1 MMIQVYKP
9 GNRNFDYN
17 GDYNLKPIT
26 CELKMKLKGEWVV
39 TLRNPLDEN
48 MEATN
53 FYAVEIITQ
62 HHLGIIVTRYTPG
75 IKCYGAYVLNE
86 NTGEVDTCL
95 LYTSKGNPR
104 VIKTQTMHF
113 PNRLIPPLNLKYI
126 R

>member
-48 MEATN
+48 MEGI
-53 FYAVEIITQ
+53 VENAI
-62 HHLGIIVTRYTPG
+62 LSMDTPIG
-75 IKCYGAYVLNE
+75 KRQLFMIN
-86 NTGEVDTCL
+86 EVDKNDDFIEAMQY
-95 LYTSKGNPR
+95 LYFLR
-104 VIKTQTMHF
+104 MI
-113 PNRLIPPLNLKYI
+113 YI
-126 R
+126 SSTLAS

>member
-48 MEATN
+48 MEGIVENAILSN
-53 FYAVEIITQ
+53 GHSHRQAAVIHDQ
-62 HHLGIIVTRYTPG
+62 
-75 IKCYGAYVLNE
+75 
-86 NTGEVDTCL
+86 
-95 LYTSKGNPR
+95 
-104 VIKTQTMHF
+104 
-113 PNRLIPPLNLKYI
+113 
-126 R
+126 